1 MPTTIKSAM
10 SKPLKV
16 AASKAMARV
25 VALSV
30 IVRLLS
36 IIINDA
42 FNDVSIYKK
51 KVIRRRRISSY
62 EIITREIAQ

>member
-1 MPTTIKSAM
+1 MPKKIKLAM
-10 SKPLKV
+10 SKPLKI
-16 AASKAMARV
+16 AANKAMARV
-25 VALSV
+25 IALSV

-51 KVIRRRRISSY
+51 KVIRRRRISVY
-62 EIITREIAQ
+62 ETITQEIAQ

>member
-10 SKPLKV
+10 SKPFKV
-16 AASKAMARV
+16 AANKAMARV

-30 IVRLLS
+30 VVRLLS

-51 KVIRRRRISSY
+51 KVIRRRKISSY
-62 EIITREIAQ
+62 ETTIQEIAQ